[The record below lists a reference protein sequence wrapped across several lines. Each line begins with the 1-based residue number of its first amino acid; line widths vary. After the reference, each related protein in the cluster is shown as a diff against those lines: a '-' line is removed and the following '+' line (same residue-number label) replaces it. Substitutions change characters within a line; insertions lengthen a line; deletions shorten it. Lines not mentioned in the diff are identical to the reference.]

1 MMKKIKNYLTGV
13 IEELGKVTIPD
24 KKTTKEMTT
33 LVIVLSLAISLY
45 VSFLDFGFSNFTK
58 WLINN

>member
-1 MMKKIKNYLTGV
+1 MVKKIKNYLTGV
-13 IEELGKVTIPD
+13 IEEIRKVTFPD
-24 KKTTKEMTT
+24 KKEAKEMTT